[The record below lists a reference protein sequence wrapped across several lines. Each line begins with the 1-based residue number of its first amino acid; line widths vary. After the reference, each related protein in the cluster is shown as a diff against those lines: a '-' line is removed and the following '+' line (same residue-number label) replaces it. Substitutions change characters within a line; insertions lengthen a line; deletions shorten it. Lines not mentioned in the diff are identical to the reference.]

1 MTTKQFSEGRAAGF
15 ARILAAKE
23 VRIEPW
29 WDEDYRDGYRIG
41 VLAALGRA

>member
-1 MTTKQFSEGRAAGF
+1 MTSTQFRAGHAAGM

-29 WDEDYRDGYRIG
+29 WDEDYRDGYRLG
-41 VLAALGRA
+41 VLAALGRG